1 MTIDIRRVFPKFYRV
16 IPVEVQEDNGESRVY
31 SCLADER
38 GTVYSK
44 EDVKALFEE
53 IKEFYVR
60 EDMPNIDDYNK
71 HMQLLDYMRCVS
83 ISLEEDETGKYLIPK
98 ARYTYK
104 KFNSDKRNWS
114 FKCNWCGEKVSSKTD
129 EGYYSAYDRNF
140 KVDNFDRG
148 CSEDCAKLIW
158 KDNFKHWAHEHGYS
172 KFFA

>member
-1 MTIDIRRVFPKFYRV
+1 MPVYRRGPKFYRV
-16 IPVEVQEDNGESRVY
+16 IQVEVEEDNGESREY

-53 IKEFYVR
+53 VKEFYMR

-71 HMQLLDYMRCVS
+71 DKKLLDYMKCVS
-83 ISLEEDETGKYLIPK
+83 ISLEEDEMGKYLIPK

-114 FKCNWCGEKVSSKTD
+114 FKCDWCGEKVSSKTN
-129 EGYYSAYDRNF
+129 EGYYSAYDRDF
-140 KVDNFDRG
+140 KGNNFDRG

-158 KDNFKHWAHEHGYS
+158 KDNFKHWLHEHGYS
-172 KFFA
+172 KFFV

>member
-1 MTIDIRRVFPKFYRV
+1 MSIDIRRGFPKFYRV
-16 IPVEVQEDNGESRVY
+16 IQVEVEEDNGESREY

-53 IKEFYVR
+53 VKQFYMR

-71 HMQLLDYMRCVS
+71 DKKLLDYMRCVS
-83 ISLEEDETGKYLIPK
+83 ISLEEDEMGKYLIPK
-98 ARYTYK
+98 ARYIYK

-114 FKCNWCGEKVSSKTD
+114 FKCDWCGEKVSSKTN

-140 KVDNFDRG
+140 KGNSFDRG

-158 KDNFKHWAHEHGYS
+158 KDNFKHWVHEHGYS